1 MLSSVLSKADLHLLH
16 VFTVVTEARGFSAAQ
31 VDLNVS
37 TSTISRQIS
46 DLETRLGMRLCNR
59 GRGGFQM
66 TDQGNLVY
74 QAAQKLFLSLEDFG
88 KTVTGVRE
96 NIVGHLSLGVIDNW
110 ISNGTSAMVQA
121 LSAFT
126 KVAPDVSLEIHTLAP
141 DDLELGI
148 LDQKISFGIGVFHAH
163 KPGISYEK
171 ISEEYVDL
179 YCSPGNSLFDCRD
192 PKRVREK
199 MADALLAKRSY
210 LNEVKVAPMMR
221 GIRSNAEAHQVE
233 GIATLILTGHYI
245 GYLPRSFAESMV
257 SEGRLQAVAGSE
269 LALPVSIEL
278 INKRGQVRSLAERTF
293 IDCLINKG

>member
-1 MLSSVLSKADLHLLH
+1 MH
-16 VFTVVTEARGFSAAQ
+16 VFTVVSEVRGFSAAQ

-74 QAAQKLFLSLEDFG
+74 QAAKKLFLSLEDFG
-88 KTVTGVRE
+88 KTVTGARE
-96 NIVGHLSLGVIDNW
+96 SIVGHLSLGVIDNW

-163 KPGISYEK
+163 KPGIYYEK

-179 YCSPGNSLFDCRD
+179 YCSPGNPLFDCRD
-192 PKRVREK
+192 SKCVRER

-210 LNEVKVAPMMR
+210 LNEEKVAPLMR

-245 GYLPRSFAESMV
+245 GYLPRSFADSMV
-257 SEGRLQAVAGSE
+257 SEGMLQAVAGSE

-278 INKRGQVRSLAERTF
+278 INKRGQVRSVAERTF
-293 IDCLINKG
+293 IDCLMNKR